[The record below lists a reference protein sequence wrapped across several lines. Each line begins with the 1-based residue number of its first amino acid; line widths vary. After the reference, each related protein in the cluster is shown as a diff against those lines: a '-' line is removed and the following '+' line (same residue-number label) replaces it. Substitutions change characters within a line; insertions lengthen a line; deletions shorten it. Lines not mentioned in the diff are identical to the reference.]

1 MDDDNYMEMS
11 AINMEEKKGAE
22 ESDKKDRS
30 LKDTLMKNA
39 LPGLT
44 VALVSIP
51 LSTALSI
58 AAGATPDMGL
68 RAAIYGPALGGI
80 LGGSDFNILGPAGA
94 LVNILKVY
102 SGTYGTEI
110 VPWLAIVS
118 GIMALLVWA
127 TKLERYCTII
137 PNSVLEG
144 FSFSVALVIGLGQT
158 RNAFGITQTIKDAI
172 AAKEETATSVFYELV
187 A

>member
-1 MDDDNYMEMS
+1 MEDDNYTEMM
-11 AINMEEKKGAE
+11 AINMEEKDGAE
-22 ESDKKDRS
+22 TDKKDRS

-80 LGGSDFNILGPAGA
+80 LGGSDYNILGPAGA

-172 AAKEETATSVFYELV
+172 AAKDETATSVFYELV